1 MKVEKRD
8 GTIQD
13 FKFEKIEKV
22 VNKIFT
28 SKPVCEEVPENF
40 IDNLRT
46 YFDNFIK
53 KHAEDYIMPIEDI

>member
-13 FKFEKIEKV
+13 FKFEKIENV

-40 IDNLRT
+40 IETLRQH
-46 YFDNFIK
+46 FDAIIK
-53 KHAEDYIMPIEDI
+53 KKADDYIMPIEDI